1 MEFLDFFECFMGFK
15 VSKKIKQKFSK
26 KVCEFK
32 KWLYICTRFEKQGK
46 REFIKR
52 VVKYRFGGLEIV
64 KRFDSFSDNKYGLG
78 SEFNNG

>member
-1 MEFLDFFECFMGFK
+1 MIFLSVLWGLR
-15 VSKKIKQKFSK
+15 SRKKIKQKFSK